1 MNHLYVIYKFM
12 IKFSD
17 CPKFSINN
25 STTSDF
31 RESSITIV
39 SNWCIRLKYKDFAS
53 IQNDKS
59 A

>member
-1 MNHLYVIYKFM
+1 M

-31 RESSITIV
+31 RESFHHYSKQLVYSTEIYRFCKHTK
-39 SNWCIRLKYKDFAS
+39 R
-53 IQNDKS
+53 
-59 A
+59 